1 MAFLRGGR
9 EAGGGASFW
18 RALKQSYQFL
28 RRHAWSTFKYRNVL
42 GLDFTALTHLYFS
55 VVLYMCILALKHLL
69 FGFYKVIGK
78 ILIDCFLMNMERSIY
93 QVSLLV
99 CNISVPFSC
108 IYEYVFRLSVHFGNR
123 FALKMNR
130 FFSKRSF

>member
-28 RRHAWSTFKYRNVL
+28 RRPRVVDFEVSQRL
-42 GLDFTALTHLYFS
+42 GLRFYRSNSLVLFCSHLHVQFS
-55 VVLYMCILALKHLL
+55 TKVLVVWFLQSNWQNSHRL
-69 FGFYKVIGK
+69 F
-78 ILIDCFLMNMERSIY
+78 LDEHMQRSIY

-99 CNISVPFSC
+99 CNISVPFLAY
-108 IYEYVFRLSVHFGNR
+108 INMFSV
-123 FALKMNR
+123 
-130 FFSKRSF
+130 